1 MFRNDIIL
9 LFRNDIILMFRND
22 VILMFRNGV
31 LLMFRNGVILMFR
44 NGVILNIK
52 LRNGFL
58 FSKLKIFN
66 YNNSIRQNS
75 LSADVQK
82 YFFSITLAH

>member
-31 LLMFRNGVILMFR
+31 LLMFRNGVIL
-44 NGVILNIK
+44 NIK

-66 YNNSIRQNS
+66 YNNKIVYLQMYRNTSFPS
-75 LSADVQK
+75 L
-82 YFFSITLAH
+82 

>member
-31 LLMFRNGVILMFR
+31 LLMFR